1 MLLLV
6 AVVVIGIVA
15 CAQPGPTT
23 AALDAQQP
31 ASSDGAALEAVAAQR
46 DSSTT
51 CELGNCSDASSEGV
65 DPGRVIP
72 RCPETIPVHET
83 ECAPFVRCA
92 YANVHC
98 YCSAQSTWQCHPFL
112 PAGTDQPPHDIP
124 VGGDAGN
131 AQDVNPTQA
140 APPTAAPSST
150 APNWRCDAGP
160 ITDAAT
166 SLDARP
172 DAEPER
178 NPPDASVSLLDA
190 SYDSGT
196 KGGSDGSSFTS
207 DRDTLRSAIPRH

>member
-23 AALDAQQP
+23 AAPDAQQP
-31 ASSDGAALEAVAAQR
+31 ASSDGAAQAVAAQR

-51 CELGNCSDASSEGV
+51 CEFGNCSDASSGGV
-65 DPGRVIP
+65 EPGRVIP
-72 RCPETIPVHET
+72 RCPEAIPVHET

-112 PAGTDQPPHDIP
+112 PAGTDHPPHDTS
-124 VGGDAGN
+124 VEGDAGN
-131 AQDVNPTQA
+131 PQDVNPTQV
-140 APPTAAPSST
+140 APPSAAPST
-150 APNWRCDAGP
+150 AAPNWRCDAGP

-166 SLDARP
+166 SLDARAH
-172 DAEPER
+172 AEPEPT
-178 NPPDASVSLLDA
+178 PPDAAMSLLDA

-196 KGGSDGSSFTS
+196 RGGSDGSSFTS
-207 DRDTLRSAIPRH
+207 DQDTLGSAVPRR